1 MAPVAAIHIQNG
13 YAPFM
18 PGWNSGR
25 GLLHSSLGRFVV
37 ERIRRFRFAG
47 SGSDDVPPF
56 RFELFRPL
64 AHPGED
70 LPHVVAALAGDVV
83 ADAVNLGQ
91 NCVLVH
97 GSTSHQIIRRA
108 NDRAIVAELFAE
120 TLDAAERKPRNMK
133 PKS

>member
-1 MAPVAAIHIQNG
+1 M
-13 YAPFM
+13 
-18 PGWNSGR
+18 
-25 GLLHSSLGRFVV
+25 
-37 ERIRRFRFAG
+37 ERVRRFRFAG

-70 LPHVVAALAGDVV
+70 LSHVVAALAGDVV

-120 TLDAAERKPRNMK
+120 TLDLHANELGDVEVIALPLGLLPFIRR
-133 PKS
+133 SSFGAV